1 MEAFYSHINCI
12 QGYFVKDRMPD
23 QVTEIQKC
31 AERMH
36 YTRGNMASYGWQ
48 IYLTVEKS
56 HEPHPEWK
64 CDLLTFISALELSPV
79 HCLNPWPSGNRHSA
93 GKDGTAA
100 ILVTSQWVCGDTITI
115 TYLWS
120 ISAMISLACCLP
132 CSSSKNS
139 LIQVMRWS
147 LNVPL
152 ISWCRRSGVISS
164 WISAHGKS
172 EVKGYLSIV
181 S

>member
-1 MEAFYSHINCI
+1 MDMHTRCNKNGPFLMEAFYSCVDCI
-12 QGYFVKDRMPD
+12 QGYFVKDRTLD

-31 AERMH
+31 AECMH
-36 YTRGNMASYGWQ
+36 HTRGNMASYGWQ

-64 CDLLTFISALELSPV
+64 RDLLTFISALESSPV
-79 HCLNPWPSGNRHSA
+79 HCLNPWPSGNHCSA

-100 ILVTSQWVCGDTITI
+100 ILVTSQCVCGDTITI
-115 TYLWS
+115 TYLRS
-120 ISAMISLACCLP
+120 ISEMISLARCLP

-139 LIQVMRWS
+139 LIQVTRWS

-152 ISWCRRSGVISS
+152 IS
-164 WISAHGKS
+164 
-172 EVKGYLSIV
+172 
-181 S
+181 